1 MYGGIGAVCSGLSLI
16 SGRGAPLHPNLSS
29 CAIRRAP
36 ECFCFGCRA
45 QRCRGHLTGGE
56 EAGDRRRLGDA
67 SPPTSPTSDLQR
79 GVWGNFPRYNP
90 EIVSRQKVKGSR
102 EAPPFAP
109 VSCLHPSCKTPAAAA
124 PPQSADA
131 AHLCHPNLSSRATRA
146 RPNIFATYHHRSHRA
161 IYARRLVY
169 NGKEKRNEDLRQ
181 KTRNAPE
188 RTQKPGRFIWPE
200 TQTLRPLERVRSEV
214 S

>member
-1 MYGGIGAVCSGLSLI
+1 MSP
-16 SGRGAPLHPNLSS
+16 R
-29 CAIRRAP
+29 
-36 ECFCFGCRA
+36 
-45 QRCRGHLTGGE
+45 RCRGRLTGGV
-56 EAGDRRRLGDA
+56 EAGDRSKGRGFATSFDFLSAEISGVVSGEVSPDPSLQVRCRRRRGRSGSG
-67 SPPTSPTSDLQR
+67 SP
-79 GVWGNFPRYNP
+79 
-90 EIVSRQKVKGSR
+90 
-102 EAPPFAP
+102 P
-109 VSCLHPSCKTPAAAA
+109 VSCLFTSCKMPAAAPLPNQRTRRTFVSPILHPA
-124 PPQSADA
+124 PPA
-131 AHLCHPNLSSRATRA
+131 A

-169 NGKEKRNEDLRQ
+169 NGKEKRNEALRQ